1 MNESPRTP
9 LHREDSL
16 PVDNRRVLSGRY
28 ELGNLIGRGG
38 MADVYKGTDTRLG
51 RTVAIKLLR
60 PDMARD
66 PQFQARFK
74 REAQAVAAL
83 NHPSIVAIFDT
94 GEHVVHDGP
103 AEDVRVPYIVME
115 YVEGKTLRD
124 LIRANDVTIGQAI
137 DYCLGVLGALEYSHK
152 AGIVHRD
159 IKPANVMYCP
169 GPNSVK
175 VMDFGI
181 ARAIA
186 DSSATMTQTQA
197 VVGTAQYLSPEQARG
212 ETVDARSDLY
222 SAACLLYEMLTS
234 RPPFVGDSPVSVAY
248 QHVREIPEPASSLN
262 PEVSPALDTVLA
274 KALQKNRAD
283 RFQDA
288 AAFRRALRAAKAG
301 VSVPA
306 VPASEAPTDPNDHV
320 PQAAPPTEAF
330 AATGASFLDDAPTG
344 RLAAPNLFHDDG
356 GPAVPLELADEHGA
370 VEHGADAYGDGP
382 LPLGLAPERER
393 TTRQKSRRRAWIATL
408 VIFTLLILAGGGL
421 WLYQTVN
428 RPAPAP
434 PKVPIPSVASMT
446 ETAALQELYNAGLR
460 PRIVRAAND
469 TVPKGT
475 AVGTDPAA
483 GGSLDPGAEVILN
496 VSDGPS
502 SVKIPDALPGK
513 TEAAAR
519 DILRQVGLVGAPST
533 TTANSA
539 TVPAGIVIT
548 SNPAPGQ
555 SVGVGS
561 SVELIVSTGK
571 VVVPELRGLGR
582 EEAEAALKERGLVPS
597 VIEVENSQVEP
608 GKVTDQSDPA
618 NAAVD
623 QGKTITVVVAKAPA
637 PPPPPPT
644 PTETPTPT
652 ATPKPTPTP
661 TKKG

>member
-1 MNESPRTP
+1 MNESSRTP
-9 LHREDSL
+9 LHREDNV
-16 PVDNRRVLSGRY
+16 PVDNRRVLSDRY
-28 ELGNLIGRGG
+28 ELGSLIGRGG
-38 MADVYKGTDTRLG
+38 MADVYRGTDTRLG

-94 GEHVVHDGP
+94 GEHLVHDGS

-115 YVEGKTLRD
+115 FVEGKTLRD
-124 LIRANDVTIGQAI
+124 MIRAKEVTIDHAI
-137 DYCLGVLGALEYSHK
+137 DYCLGVLAALEYSHK

-169 GPNSVK
+169 GTNSVK

-248 QHVREIPEPASSLN
+248 QHVREIADPPSSLN
-262 PEVSPALDTVLA
+262 PDVSPALDTVIA
-274 KALQKNRAD
+274 KALQKNRDD

-301 VSVPA
+301 VAVPA
-306 VPASEAPTDPNDHV
+306 VAASEAPTDPNDHV
-320 PQAAPPTEAF
+320 PDAQPRTEAF

-344 RLAAPNLFHDDG
+344 RLAAAGLYHDDD
-356 GPAVPLELADEHGA
+356 PAGPLE
-370 VEHGADAYGDGP
+370 VADAHTTAEP
-382 LPLGLAPERER
+382 LPLGLPPEREPSR
-393 TTRQKSRRRAWIATL
+393 PQKSRRRAWIATL
-408 VIFTLLILAGGGL
+408 VIFTLLVLAGAGL
-421 WLYQTVN
+421 WLYETVN
-428 RPAPAP
+428 RPAPVA
-434 PKVPIPSVASMT
+434 KVQIPSVAAMT
-446 ETAALQELYNAGLR
+446 ESAALQTLYNANLR
-460 PRIVRAAND
+460 PKITRLQND
-469 TVPKGT
+469 TVAKGT
-475 AVGTDPAA
+475 AIGTDPSA
-483 GGSLDPGAEVILN
+483 GASMDPGAEVVLN

-502 SVKIPDALPGK
+502 AVKIPDSLPGK

-555 SVGVGS
+555 SVGVGT
-561 SVELIVSTGK
+561 SVELVVSTGK
-571 VVVPELRGLGR
+571 VVVPELRGLSR
-582 EEAEAALKERGLVPS
+582 EEAEAALKGIGLVPL
-597 VIEVENSQVEP
+597 VVEVENSQVEP
-608 GKVTDQSDPA
+608 GKVTDQSDPV
-618 NAAVD
+618 NAAVE

-637 PPPPPPT
+637 PAPS
-644 PTETPTPT
+644 
-652 ATPKPTPTP
+652 PTPTP
-661 TKKG
+661 TDTPTPTPKPTKKG

>member
-28 ELGNLIGRGG
+28 ELGSLIGRGG
-38 MADVYKGTDTRLG
+38 MADVYRGTDTRLG
-51 RTVAIKLLR
+51 RTVAVKLLR

-94 GEHVVHDGP
+94 GEHLVHEGTG
-103 AEDVRVPYIVME
+103 EDVRVPYIVME
-115 YVEGKTLRD
+115 YVEGRTLRE
-124 LIRANDVTIGQAI
+124 LIRANEVGIDQAI

-169 GPNSVK
+169 GTNSVK

-212 ETVDARSDLY
+212 ESVDARSDLY
-222 SAACLLYEMLTS
+222 SAACLLYEMLTA

-262 PEVSPALDTVLA
+262 PKVSPALDSVLA
-274 KALQKNRAD
+274 KALQKNRDD

-301 VSVPA
+301 VPVPA

-344 RLAAPNLFHDDG
+344 RLAATTVHGDG
-356 GPAVPLELADEHGA
+356 GPGVPLELAGE
-370 VEHGADAYGDGP
+370 DGPEEYRPNGYSAAAP
-382 LPLGLAPERER
+382 LPLGFPPEREPS
-393 TTRQKSRRRAWIATL
+393 TRQKSRRRAWIATL
-408 VIFTLLILAGGGL
+408 VIFTLLVLAGGGL

-428 RPAPAP
+428 RPAPAA
-434 PKVPIPSVASMT
+434 PKVSIPAVASMT
-446 ETAALQELYNAGLR
+446 ESAALQVLYDAGLR
-460 PRIVRAAND
+460 PRIARAAND

-475 AVGTDPAA
+475 AIGTDPAA
-483 GGSLDPGAEVILN
+483 GGSLDSGADVILN
-496 VSDGPS
+496 ISEGPS
-502 SVKIPDALPGK
+502 SVKVPDSLPGK

-519 DILRQVGLVGAPST
+519 DILRQAGLAGAPT
-533 TTANSA
+533 TSTANSA

-555 SVGVGS
+555 SVGVGT

-571 VVVPELRGLGR
+571 VVVPELRSLAR
-582 EEAEAALKERGLVPS
+582 EEAEAALKELGLVPS
-597 VIEVENSQVEP
+597 VVEAENSQVEP
-608 GKVTDQSDPA
+608 GRVTDQSDPA
-618 NAAVD
+618 NTAVV
-623 QGKTITVVVAKAPA
+623 QGKTITIVVAKA
-637 PPPPPPT
+637 PPPPPPPS